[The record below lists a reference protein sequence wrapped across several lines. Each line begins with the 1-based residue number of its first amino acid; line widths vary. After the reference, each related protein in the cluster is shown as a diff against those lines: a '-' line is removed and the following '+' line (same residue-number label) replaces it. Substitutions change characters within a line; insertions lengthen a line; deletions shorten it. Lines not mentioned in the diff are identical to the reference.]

1 MLAWPVYAESSLC
14 IAALTLQVE
23 ESALAVTLS
32 PTLAGCLHRAASLSF
47 GHRRVTFLTAS
58 PSLQVMD
65 GNVITA
71 KRTAAVS
78 AIATK
83 VRPVVMLC

>member
-1 MLAWPVYAESSLC
+1 MLSVLSSK
-14 IAALTLQVE
+14 
-23 ESALAVTLS
+23 
-32 PTLAGCLHRAASLSF
+32 
-47 GHRRVTFLTAS
+47 
-58 PSLQVMD
+58 VMD

-83 VRPVVMLC
+83 VSVVPGWAGRWGGCFKLACLRETWGTYLGLIRSIAGTLHAR

>member
-1 MLAWPVYAESSLC
+1 L
-14 IAALTLQVE
+14 LTV
-23 ESALAVTLS
+23 
-32 PTLAGCLHRAASLSF
+32 
-47 GHRRVTFLTAS
+47 S
-58 PSLQVMD
+58 PSFKVMD

-83 VRPVVMLC
+83 VRLVTGCAEGKLVVGAGYEMERHQSLS

>member
-1 MLAWPVYAESSLC
+1 
-14 IAALTLQVE
+14 
-23 ESALAVTLS
+23 
-32 PTLAGCLHRAASLSF
+32 
-47 GHRRVTFLTAS
+47 
-58 PSLQVMD
+58 MD

-83 VRPVVMLC
+83 VSKASGYTVLARVGLQREECSILSALFMTERMCAAQSQLPSMHSFPFSCLKRQSGN

>member
-1 MLAWPVYAESSLC
+1 MWYTL
-14 IAALTLQVE
+14 LTV
-23 ESALAVTLS
+23 
-32 PTLAGCLHRAASLSF
+32 
-47 GHRRVTFLTAS
+47 S
-58 PSLQVMD
+58 PSFKVMD

-83 VRPVVMLC
+83 VRLVTGCAEGKLVVGAGYEMERHQSLS

>member
-1 MLAWPVYAESSLC
+1 
-14 IAALTLQVE
+14 
-23 ESALAVTLS
+23 
-32 PTLAGCLHRAASLSF
+32 
-47 GHRRVTFLTAS
+47 
-58 PSLQVMD
+58 MD

-83 VRPVVMLC
+83 VRLVPGRAKLVGSVGCLELEYLREK

>member
-1 MLAWPVYAESSLC
+1 
-14 IAALTLQVE
+14 
-23 ESALAVTLS
+23 
-32 PTLAGCLHRAASLSF
+32 
-47 GHRRVTFLTAS
+47 
-58 PSLQVMD
+58 MD

-83 VRPVVMLC
+83 VSVVPGWAGRMGRVLQACVSKGEVGDLSWSYYEHS